1 MRIGIFPIDDRHN
14 PWHTRAMNRPREQ
27 AFLTRLWELQA
38 EAGLSDTALAREL
51 GVNQSHIW
59 RAKNDPSR
67 TFGIKFALGA
77 CDRFP
82 ELRDFL
88 FGEMPIST

>member
-1 MRIGIFPIDDRHN
+1 MVY
-14 PWHTRAMNRPREQ
+14 TRPMNRPREQ

-38 EAGLSDTALAREL
+38 EAGLTDAALAREL

-59 RAKNDPSR
+59 RAKNDPTR

-82 ELRDFL
+82 ELRTLL
-88 FGEMPIST
+88 FGNVPIGQSNMTVGTNEGAA